1 MKKHLSTH
9 SFAGEEWKTIDLGEG
24 FISNGRIEIS
34 NWGRIRTFNKIN
46 SGKIIKGGMIN
57 GYRIFRHR
65 LFKPRHEETEK
76 MIQELRDPVTAAN
89 KKILTLQKELRRKD
103 ITRDEAEAINRQL
116 ESQKSLLAEKK
127 KIYETAHKKYILQ
140 RTVYFNELFHRL
152 VATYFLPTPEPD
164 QSIVAHLDYDK
175 LNNNASN
182 LRWMNLQ
189 ENSRHQQSSPVVIQ
203 ERKKRNSIEYNNGK
217 AYKLTVTKVMY
228 VKKLLNEGK
237 PVKALA
243 KQFKVSENQI
253 SNIKN
258 NKNWGFVEAAK

>member
-1 MKKHLSTH
+1 
-9 SFAGEEWKTIDLGEG
+9 
-24 FISNGRIEIS
+24 
-34 NWGRIRTFNKIN
+34 
-46 SGKIIKGGMIN
+46 
-57 GYRIFRHR
+57 
-65 LFKPRHEETEK
+65 
-76 MIQELRDPVTAAN
+76 
-89 KKILTLQKELRRKD
+89 
-103 ITRDEAEAINRQL
+103 
-116 ESQKSLLAEKK
+116 
-127 KIYETAHKKYILQ
+127 
-140 RTVYFNELFHRL
+140 
-152 VATYFLPTPEPD
+152 
-164 QSIVAHLDYDK
+164 
-175 LNNNASN
+175 
-182 LRWMNLQ
+182 MNLQ